1 MKARTFV
8 RLGAVATVVAGFV
21 VVQQIP
27 AQAKPAGTASFDDR
41 QVVQLQHA
49 GLERGLGSLALHLTS
64 KDAVVAGNAA
74 VATSSCDGCRAT
86 AISFQVVV
94 ADKAPT
100 SIDAGNVAYADNE
113 GCANCEA
120 DAFAYQFVLAFE
132 GNARLTG
139 AGHRQLDQVDAGL
152 ARLARSGASA
162 DEIQVAVDGYAAQVV
177 NVLSAELRV
186 RPVVHKGV
194 QKQHGPG
201 PTSALTS

>member
-8 RLGAVATVVAGFV
+8 RLGVAATLVAGFV

-27 AQAKPAGTASFDDR
+27 AQATPAGASFDDR

-49 GLERGLGSLALHLTS
+49 GLERGKGSLALHLTS
-64 KDAVVAGNAA
+64 KDAVVAGNVA
-74 VATSSCDGCRAT
+74 VATSSCDDCRAT

-100 SIDAGNVAYADNE
+100 SLDLGNVALADNE

-120 DAFAYQFVLAFE
+120 NAFAYQFVLAFD

-139 AGHRQLDQVDAGL
+139 AGHRKLDQVDAGL
-152 ARLARSGASA
+152 ASLARSGASA
-162 DEIQVAVDGYAAQVV
+162 DEIQVAVDGYATQVV

-186 RPVVHKGV
+186 RPVVRKGV
-194 QKQHGPG
+194 QKQHGPAAG
-201 PTSALTS
+201 SALTS